1 MLENINTEKT
11 DRIFKTFLK
20 VLINIP
26 GETFKSFKR
35 STMYFQENTLTTSP
49 VWLRSKTTHLNEEN
63 KWKIKTLL
71 QNEVIVKE
79 NQGT

>member
-49 VWLRSKTTHLNEEN
+49 V
-63 KWKIKTLL
+63 
-71 QNEVIVKE
+71 
-79 NQGT
+79 